1 MKEKIY
7 FIAEIGVNHEANL
20 KLAKKIIFDAKKGGA
35 DAVKLQS
42 YKAEKIASKYAKA
55 YWDKKEER
63 EENQLKL
70 YKRFDKFRNI
80 DYEKIINY
88 CKKIKIDF
96 IITPFDLETI
106 DFFKN
111 KVKYF
116 KISSSDI
123 TNFPLIEK
131 IAKTKKPIILSTG
144 ASSSKE
150 VKEAVNLIKRYN
162 KKLTILHCILNYP
175 TKRYDANLGMIDD
188 LHKKFKLPV
197 GLSDHTNPKD
207 SHDILLFAAFKNIT
221 MIEKHF
227 TNDKSK
233 KGNDHFHSF
242 DKFDLIKF
250 NQKILDARRII
261 GKKKKNFLKSEI
273 VSRKNA
279 RRSLFYNHDLKK
291 NSTIHSSDIISLR
304 PAIGI
309 SPIFFKKVIGKKIK
323 IDVKS
328 GINIKFSD
336 FYK

>member
-20 KLAKKIIFDAKKGGA
+20 KLAKKIILDAKKGGA

-42 YKAEKIASKYAKA
+42 YKAEKIASKYARA
-55 YWDKKEER
+55 YWDKKEEK
-63 EENQLKL
+63 EDSQLKL
-70 YKRFDKFRNI
+70 YKRFDKFEDN
-80 DYEKIINY
+80 DYQKIINY

-131 IAKTKKPIILSTG
+131 VAKTKKPVILSTG
-144 ASSSKE
+144 ASNSNEIKGAI
-150 VKEAVNLIKRYN
+150 KLIRKYN
-162 KKLTILHCILNYP
+162 KNLTLLHCILNYP

-188 LHKKFKLPV
+188 LRKEFKLPV
-197 GLSDHTNPKD
+197 GLSDHTHPKD
-207 SHDILLFAAFKNIT
+207 SHDILLLSAMKNIC

-242 DKFDLIKF
+242 DKSDLIKF
-250 NQKILDARRII
+250 NQKILDVRKII
-261 GKKKKNFLKSEI
+261 GKEKKNFLKSEI

-279 RRSLFYNHDLKK
+279 RRSLFYNKDLKK
-291 NSTIHSSDIISLR
+291 NSRIKSSDIISLR

-309 SPIFFKKVIGKKIK
+309 SPTLYKKVIKKK
-323 IDVKS
+323 LRIDIKS
-328 GINIKFSD
+328 GRKIKFSD